1 MTTHRLSARVLLK
14 AGLICMAPLATMWLS
29 ACGTTSSLKAAP
41 NSVVAIDLTRY
52 STLVITDFA
61 DEASAKAKPE
71 VQAMVR
77 GKVQAAQKTFPDL
90 IAASVEAAGGFS
102 VVSRDAAPSKPHP
115 GALVMRGAI
124 TEWDDGNAALKML
137 VGFGAG
143 GANFNARVELVDG
156 GTGEMLGSWIVD
168 KNSWALGGVYA
179 ATQTAETF
187 MPGAAK
193 SIGEELSKRKNA
205 GFIIPPARK

>member
-1 MTTHRLSARVLLK
+1 MRTRRLLMI
-14 AGLICMAPLATMWLS
+14 AGAVAATLVA
-29 ACGTTSSLKAAP
+29 ACGTTSALKPAQ
-41 NSVVAIDLTRY
+41 NSIVGVDLTKY
-52 STLVITDFA
+52 STLLITDFA

-71 VQAMVR
+71 IQALVR
-77 GKVQAAQKTFPDL
+77 SKVQAAQKTFPDL

-102 VVSRDAAPSKPHP
+102 VVSRGADLAQPSPSV
-115 GALVMRGAI
+115 LVMRGAI

-143 GANFNARVELVDG
+143 GANFNARIELVDG
-156 GTGEMLGSWIVD
+156 GSGELLGTWIVD

-179 ATQTAETF
+179 ATQTAESF

-193 SIGEELSKRKNA
+193 SIGEELSKRKQA
-205 GFIIPPARK
+205 GFILPPARK

>member
-1 MTTHRLSARVLLK
+1 MRTRRSLMIAGAVATTLL
-14 AGLICMAPLATMWLS
+14 A
-29 ACGTTSSLKAAP
+29 ACGTTSALKPAP
-41 NSVVAIDLTRY
+41 NAVVGVDLTKY
-52 STLVITDFA
+52 STLLVTDFA

-71 VQAMVR
+71 IQALVR
-77 GKVQAAQKTFPDL
+77 SKVQAAQKTFPDL

-102 VVSRDAAPSKPHP
+102 VVSRGADLAQPSPSV
-115 GALVMRGAI
+115 LVMRGAI

-143 GANFNARVELVDG
+143 GANFNARIELVDG
-156 GTGEMLGSWIVD
+156 GSNEVLGSWVVD

-179 ATQTAETF
+179 ATQTAESF

-193 SIGEELSKRKNA
+193 SIGEELSKRKQA
-205 GFIIPPARK
+205 GFILPPARK